1 LPTIPREQQSR
12 YPAGQRAVT
21 APTIPDNN
29 QPEPSNNTIRGPP
42 TIEFLDRPAVLKF
55 FGGSRPLHVST
66 LYRGM
71 HSGLYPRP
79 VNVSGNSVRWVKSE
93 CEDAA
98 QRMIAARDEPK
109 PPERRGRPRKAETVS
124 TE

>member
-1 LPTIPREQQSR
+1 LSSIPREQLSR
-12 YPAGQRAVT
+12 YPGGQRAVT
-21 APTIPDNN
+21 APTVPDNN
-29 QPEPSNNTIRGPP
+29 QSETSANAIRGPP

-79 VNVSGNSVRWVKSE
+79 VKVSGNSVRWVKSE
-93 CEDAA
+93 CEAA
-98 QRMIAARDEPK
+98 AERMIAARDEPK
-109 PPERRGRPRKAETVS
+109 PPERRGRPRKAEAVA